1 MRTVKFRAWD
11 TEKKEM
17 LSVFRIDFHPEH
29 NPYTVIAGHA
39 KLGSMVSKPLHNL
52 PEEKPEFILEQ
63 YTGLKDKNGRG
74 REVWEGDRFIGN
86 KNDDEWY
93 DYVEWREREA
103 KFELH
108 KYHNPVTDI
117 SLLDAIYEFGDSCE
131 VIGTIHDKEGT

>member
-52 PEEKPEFILEQ
+52 PEEEPEFILEQ
-63 YTGLKDKNGRG
+63 YTGRKDKNGKEIYKGDKTKSLIGCDIIDPHDETKKRYVFD
-74 REVWEGDRFIGN
+74 EVGAGCPCSVYPNGILIFAGI
-86 KNDDEWY
+86 
-93 DYVEWREREA
+93 
-103 KFELH
+103 H
-108 KYHNPVTDI
+108 QI
-117 SLLDAIYEFGDSCE
+117 E
-131 VIGTIHDKEGT
+131 VIGTIHDKEKN